1 VEGAKDRN
9 WTYPVQNMDWPGP
22 ARPCQTRLMKGYGQ
36 YCPIA
41 RGSEIFA
48 ERWTPIIVRNLAFGC
63 DTFTEIEKGAPGIS
77 RTLLAQRLRQLE
89 RFGIVERIPAK
100 NGRGPRYIL
109 TESGEELSDV
119 CVTLGEWGARW
130 LELAPEHLDPS
141 MALWSWCQGY
151 INTGGLPTRRVVVRF
166 DFVQRPKRTLWVL
179 FENGR
184 GEVCHKHP
192 GFEEDVVV
200 TADPEWFVKW
210 HMGRVSWLQAVREG
224 HITVEGPRD
233 LARALPT
240 WNTRSRFQAIKPRF
254 AVR

>member
-1 VEGAKDRN
+1 
-9 WTYPVQNMDWPGP
+9 
-22 ARPCQTRLMKGYGQ
+22 MKGYGQ

-89 RFGIVERIPAK
+89 RFGIIERIPAK

-151 INTGGLPTRRVVVRF
+151 INTSGLPTRRVVVRF
-166 DFVQRPKRTLWVL
+166 DFMQRPKRTLWVL

-184 GEVCHKHP
+184 GEVCQKHP

-240 WNTRSRFQAIKPRF
+240 WNARSRFQAIKPRF
-254 AVR
+254 AAR